1 MVIEWLTVRVP
12 LADQTRYIATDRAI
26 WSGALARHAGYLGK
40 EIWSRADDPE
50 ALNILIRWQSR
61 AAWKAVPADV
71 LAETETAFVA
81 AMGRAYPIIDCVD
94 MDVR

>member
-12 LADQTRYIATDRAI
+12 VPDQTRYIAADRAI
-26 WSGALARHAGYLGK
+26 WSAALAQHKGYLGK

-71 LAETETAFVA
+71 LAATETAFVS